1 MIIRNNDL
9 TEDVISN
16 ITIYTNGFN
25 IFFKSDWVTCGYL
38 FEMLSEFDLQVVIDW
53 GRKWL
58 INFTEDTKST

>member
-25 IFFKSDWVTCGYL
+25 IFFKSD
-38 FEMLSEFDLQVVIDW
+38 
-53 GRKWL
+53 
-58 INFTEDTKST
+58 